1 MSIVSVV
8 LTRGEGRGGKVTFI
22 FQSKQIV
29 HHLRHEKA
37 NRGQFLINP
46 RLRKLRKQHQ
56 SASCVSC
63 IFHANKTEDSL
74 NFGSHDIAK
83 CLVTD
88 HENENILEYAE
99 DSKQG
104 SVSSFNMEWDSQG
117 NWKGI
122 SESFNESN
130 NFKIASKLTL
140 FQYTSVI
147 QRVVLLPTEATCC
160 SAPGMLP
167 TPPPLPGP

>member
-8 LTRGEGRGGKVTFI
+8 LTRGEGRGGKITFI

-37 NRGQFLINP
+37 NRGQFFINP
-46 RLRKLRKQHQ
+46 RLRTLRKQHQ
-56 SASCVSC
+56 SAGFVSC

-83 CLVTD
+83 CLATD

-117 NWKGI
+117 
-122 SESFNESN
+122 
-130 NFKIASKLTL
+130 LTGH
-140 FQYTSVI
+140 F
-147 QRVVLLPTEATCC
+147 
-160 SAPGMLP
+160 
-167 TPPPLPGP
+167 